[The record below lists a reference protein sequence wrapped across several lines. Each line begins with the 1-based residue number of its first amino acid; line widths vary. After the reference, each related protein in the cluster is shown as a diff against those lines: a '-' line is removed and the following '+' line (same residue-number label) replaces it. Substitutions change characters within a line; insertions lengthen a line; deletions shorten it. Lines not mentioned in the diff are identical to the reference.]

1 MTNAP
6 TKSYERDKVIQIIGS
21 VIDKVEK
28 DNLYPR
34 DVISRELIELRQVI
48 EQMRAEVVSMYPN
61 DIGEKDIPSATDQ
74 LDAITDSIGKAT
86 AGIMDDCE
94 GISQIAETLDES
106 SKEQLLQRITS
117 IYEHCTFHDL
127 TTQRINKIVGTL
139 KTIEDKVQSLTSMTG
154 TDYQANNTLQVST
167 EPDPHKDPL
176 LNGPQLPGEAM
187 SQDEIDKLLSEF
199 DD

>member
-34 DVISRELIELRQVI
+34 DVISKELNELRQVI

-86 AGIMDDCE
+86 AGIMDDCD
-94 GISQIAETLDES
+94 GISQIAETLDENARD
-106 SKEQLLQRITS
+106 QLLQRVTS

-139 KTIEDKVQSLTSMTG
+139 KTIEDKVQSLSSITG
-154 TDYQANNTLQVST
+154 ASYQADNIAQNHIES
-167 EPDPHKDPL
+167 ESDKDPL

-187 SQDEIDKLLSEF
+187 SQDEIDRLLSEF

>member
-106 SKEQLLQRITS
+106 SKSQLLQRITS

-139 KTIEDKVQSLTSMTG
+139 KTIEDKVQSLTSITG
-154 TDYQANNTLQVST
+154 TDYQTNNTLQVST

>member
-1 MTNAP
+1 M
-6 TKSYERDKVIQIIGS
+6 S
-21 VIDKVEK
+21 
-28 DNLYPR
+28 
-34 DVISRELIELRQVI
+34 
-48 EQMRAEVVSMYPN
+48 
-61 DIGEKDIPSATDQ
+61 GEKDIPSATDQ

-106 SKEQLLQRITS
+106 SKSQLLQRITS

-139 KTIEDKVQSLTSMTG
+139 KTIEDKVQSLTSITG
-154 TDYQANNTLQVST
+154 TDYQTNNTLQVST

>member
-1 MTNAP
+1 MTDAP
-6 TKSYERDKVIQIIGS
+6 TKIYERDKVIQIIGS

-28 DNLYPR
+28 ENLYPR
-34 DVISRELIELRQVI
+34 DVISKELDELRHVI

-94 GISQIAETLDES
+94 GISQIAETLDDVA
-106 SKEQLLQRITS
+106 KEKLLQHVTS

-127 TTQRINKIVGTL
+127 TTQRINRIVGTL
-139 KTIEDKVQSLTSMTG
+139 KTIEDKVQSLTRMTG
-154 TDYQANNTLQVST
+154 TDYPDHNATQAYIETNPN
-167 EPDPHKDPL
+167 KDPL